1 METVV
6 EKPPT
11 WGFAGFEIV
20 DFNKDGQLDLL
31 AANGD
36 NGDFALPLKNYHGIR
51 LYLNDGKNH
60 FTEAFFY
67 PLHGAYKAMAR
78 DFDGDG
84 DLDIAGIAFYP
95 DFEQQRPENFVY
107 LQNAGGMKF
116 EAFTCAES
124 DIGRWIVMDAG
135 DLDGDGDV
143 DLVLGSFVR
152 GPTTLPVP
160 HALRDKW
167 RAEGAAALLLE
178 NISKIK

>member
-1 METVV
+1 
-6 EKPPT
+6 
-11 WGFAGFEIV
+11 
-20 DFNKDGQLDLL
+20 LL

-60 FTEAFFY
+60 FTETFFY
-67 PLHGAYKAMAR
+67 PMHGVYKALAR

-84 DLDIAGIAFYP
+84 DLDIAAIAFYP
-95 DFEQQRPENFVY
+95 DFEQPRPESFVY
-107 LQNAGGMKF
+107 LENKGAMKF
-116 EAFTCAES
+116 DAFTCDES
-124 DIGRWIVMDAG
+124 NAGRWLVMDAG

-160 HALRDKW
+160 QALRDKW
-167 RAEGAAALLLE
+167 RAEGAAALWLE
-178 NISKIK
+178 NTSK